1 MLQWEDP
8 TCPGWKDLISQYH
21 IYVQMTEGRL
31 THNLSNNT
39 DFFEIAR
46 STSVMEVSIAATNL
60 CMETA
65 TIETY
70 EIRKYRRCLSY
81 CVYK

>member
-21 IYVQMTEGRL
+21 IYVRITEGVL
-31 THNLSNNT
+31 SHNLSNNT
-39 DFFEIAR
+39 LSDFFEIAR
-46 STSVMEVSIAATNL
+46 SSSVMEVSIGATNL

-65 TIETY
+65 TIDTY
-70 EIRKYRRCLSY
+70 EIRK
-81 CVYK
+81 